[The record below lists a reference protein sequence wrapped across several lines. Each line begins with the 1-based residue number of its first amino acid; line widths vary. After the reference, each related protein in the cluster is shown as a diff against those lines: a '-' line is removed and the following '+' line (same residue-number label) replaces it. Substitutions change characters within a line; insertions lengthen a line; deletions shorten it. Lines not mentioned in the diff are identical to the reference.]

1 MSLSRICYTRVDAPD
16 PARGLSIGWQP
27 VNVGQGLSQDAINA
41 FTAMQASNQKSP
53 QFDAEDESSREVAQ
67 LQVDEGSRTAFFT
80 RISHNVGTDSM
91 GRSIIFAD
99 AYTMPE
105 GEFLADPAALAG
117 LSDSNFAFAIE
128 STRSVPAK
136 LQYVDAERATLA
148 QHVEALGLDREQY
161 RRLVQAV
168 VAAGF
173 GSSRRPLH
181 IICDCRQ
188 ETIFHVMM
196 ALYGGLPSSFRPK
209 LSYSTYATDGANA
222 KTLVFDRRV
231 AGSLDAVFDISNGE
245 SNAVSDFSLRKFEQ
259 LPFIAYAPEH
269 LEHEDEIRQFFQGLQ
284 QSLEKLGAPDSIDL
298 DVLHLAESLSAEV
311 SDDELPEKIDDLLL
325 AKIQSDYVD
334 AKIAELLQRINDH
347 DIALNQWTAE
357 RLQAKLTQTSNQALK
372 TQGLKWFSTKL
383 RALARSS
390 DNGLDQAAET
400 MLQRYPYPN
409 GSNPDFSVIRNDLES
424 SEEGQKLLCAM
435 YDKALEALPGTA
447 DALAQF
453 WQDIAK
459 LPSPGEL
466 DDLRGKAFAKAVDR
480 LIPELIRQYR
490 EPQQLMERSKELAQR
505 VFGNGDD
512 YVTKFEAAV
521 KRQYW
526 ERFQISSVI
535 LDSKYS
541 TYFDPVE
548 DQSIDKSLTV
558 KHMMMAYDA
567 FAQHDTEECFR
578 LFNNQAEIL
587 FTELGSSLEEN
598 DKHFIADQLE
608 QVCIRNSRLLSFD
621 AWIQIARLLEDQQL
635 HRNAAKFLIEQRILK
650 PEQYFKYSLENSQ
663 ILQDREQL
671 DALDSELKECARN
684 RDETAKTA
692 KELLK
697 IIQKSRQKPV
707 ERARNNTRGPAHRSG
722 EHKNR
727 PAIAG
732 NNARRADRQRADNN
746 AWNDWPAGGP
756 VDQSFDDAS
765 SKPRPADD
773 FPASPASPAFAPKGK
788 PKYDPTYPSSEPEPE
803 PEPEPGPEPGP
814 YTEPQPDKGSVSDS
828 EPGLLSKI
836 SKIFG
841 KKR

>member
-27 VNVGQGLSQDAINA
+27 VNVGKELGQDAINA
-41 FTAMQASNQKSP
+41 FTAMQASNQKAP
-53 QFDAEDESSREVAQ
+53 QFDAEDESSRQVAQ

-105 GEFLADPAALAG
+105 GEFLADPAALVG

-136 LQYVDAERATLA
+136 LQYVDAGRATLA
-148 QHVEALGLDREQY
+148 QHVEALGLDRGQY

-173 GSSRRPLH
+173 GASRRPLH

-269 LEHEDEIRQFFQGLQ
+269 LEHEDEIKQFFQGLQ

-357 RLQAKLTQTSNQALK
+357 RLQAKLAQTDNQALK
-372 TQGLKWFSTKL
+372 EQGLKWSSTKL

-400 MLQRYPYPN
+400 LLHEYPYPN
-409 GSNPDFSVIRNDLES
+409 ASNPDFRVIRNDLKS
-424 SEEGQKLLCAM
+424 SEEGQKLLWAM

-453 WQDIAK
+453 WQDIVK

-466 DDLRGKAFAKAVDR
+466 ADLRGRAFAQAADR
-480 LIPELIRQYR
+480 LIPELIRRYR
-490 EPQQLMERSKELAQR
+490 EPQQLMGCSKERAQH
-505 VFGNGDD
+505 VFGNGGD
-512 YVTKFEAAV
+512 YVTAFEAKV
-521 KRQYW
+521 KKQYW
-526 ERFQISSVI
+526 ERFQIRKVI
-535 LDSKYS
+535 LDAKDS

-548 DQSIDKSLTV
+548 DQSIGKSRTV
-558 KHMMMAYDA
+558 KWMMLAYNA
-567 FAQHDTEECFR
+567 FSQNANNLEEYSTRFY
-578 LFNNQAEIL
+578 NPAEQL
-587 FTELGSSLEEN
+587 FTDPDSSLDEI
-598 DKHFIADQLE
+598 DKRFIANQLE
-608 QVCIRNSRLLSFD
+608 QVCIQNKGLLSFD

-635 HRNAAKFLIEQRILK
+635 HPNAAKFLIEQRILK
-650 PEQYFKYSLENSQ
+650 PEQRFFEYCLENSKNP
-663 ILQDREQL
+663 QDSKQL
-671 DALDSELKECARN
+671 DALVNELKECAGY
-684 RDETAKTA
+684 RDDTAKTA

-697 IIQKSRQKPV
+697 IMQKSRQKPV
-707 ERARNNTRGPAHRSG
+707 ETARNNTRGPARRRG
-722 EHKNR
+722 EHENR
-727 PAIAG
+727 PTMAG
-732 NNARRADRQRADNN
+732 NDARSADRQPAGDN
-746 AWNDWPAGGP
+746 AWNDWPADWSVEQP
-756 VDQSFDDAS
+756 FDDAS
-765 SKPRPADD
+765 SEPRPADD
-773 FPASPASPAFAPKGK
+773 FSASPALPAFAPI
-788 PKYDPTYPSSEPEPE
+788 YPSEPEPE
-803 PEPEPGPEPGP
+803 PES
-814 YTEPQPDKGSVSDS
+814 YTEPQPDKGSVFDS
-828 EPGLLSKI
+828 KPGPIRRKLK
-836 SKIFG
+836 KFFG
-841 KKR
+841 KKH